1 MRLKWTGLI
10 IVFGLLLLSCETSS
24 NLIKGFFETNSE
36 TGPRFVNVRA
46 KKQQQI
52 KQELEMNWSG
62 YTIYYIPE
70 HAVLFDP
77 KDDDN
82 TLVVSSTRWI
92 KFEDDKKAWVEI
104 LRQNT
109 LTTETFSDRLLRST
123 TGFLEIIGPDEQFFG
138 YLVHEK
144 MDMVTLKI
152 IDRNTMRIY
161 YYQQR
166 EGGL

>member
-10 IVFGLLLLSCETSS
+10 IVFGLLVLSCETTS
-24 NLIKGFFETNSE
+24 NVIKGFFDTNSE

-52 KQELEMNWSG
+52 KQELELNWSW

-82 TLVVSSTRWI
+82 TLVVSNLWT
-92 KFEDDKKAWVEI
+92 KFEGDNKAWVEI
-104 LRQNT
+104 LQRNT
-109 LTTETFSDRLLRST
+109 QTEETISDRLFRST
-123 TGFLEIIGPDEQFFG
+123 TGFLQIIGPDEQFFG

-152 IDRNTMRIY
+152 IDQKTMQIY
-161 YYQQR
+161 YSPQR
-166 EGGL
+166 EGGR